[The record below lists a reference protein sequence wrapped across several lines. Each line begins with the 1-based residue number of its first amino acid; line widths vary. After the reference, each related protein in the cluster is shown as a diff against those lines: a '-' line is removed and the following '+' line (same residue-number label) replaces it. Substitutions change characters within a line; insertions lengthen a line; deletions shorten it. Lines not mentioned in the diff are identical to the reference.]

1 MRAAK
6 TPAAQQRPPR
16 TPLQELRLQPGT
28 ERTNLTPLLRRLRL
42 KDRDCTTPVSC
53 ARRPPNSTSRH
64 PRNALLLPPS
74 SIIPEP
80 PGTPTLG
87 PSTLETLGSPTRVPG
102 ATESSG
108 STSLEPPGS
117 STPGLCTQEPPSSTV
132 PAPGCIPLLGPCTPE
147 PPSSIVPA
155 YLCSPIS
162 EPPSS
167 TVPAHLCSPISEP
180 PSSTVP
186 ALLCSP
192 IPGSCTPELPSST
205 VLAPLCSPVLRPCT
219 PEPPSSTMP
228 APPCSP
234 VPGLCT
240 LEPPSSITPGPPG
253 IISSV
258 PYTPNSLGS
267 TTLAPGT
274 PGPPGTSSTP
284 QAAPFQGWRVVPADL
299 SCSPVAPELPAGE
312 RTVGLSLCQ
321 DTPKGA
327 ESPDPVPPEQGPAPT
342 EAGRSEHAGS
352 EATATPSPEVAAS
365 AVSWTLPLVW
375 LEKSLNASSLLD
387 SLRHSLPLSVP
398 RRDTGTSVTPV
409 PTAVAGTSVTPV
421 PTAVAGTS
429 VTPVPTAV
437 AGTSVTPVPTA
448 VAGTSVT
455 PVPTAV
461 AGTSVTPVPTA
472 VAGTSITPVPT
483 MVTGTFMTPR
493 DLQERSMNTSTGGPR
508 CAKDSAAETDSLLW
522 HCPREQLKSLPRAEL
537 EGRLESTLIII
548 EALSLQLRSLQESH
562 WLLPSVGPAEQRDAL
577 TQTDV
582 THPKGEEEIYH
593 NLYLELRRK
602 MEALQRQRR
611 AEQDLQRELELA
623 ATGTSAWSNQFL
635 LFRGIADAAFQ
646 SLQDEQGAL
655 AQEREQARALV
666 SRCWAVLQSVP
677 GKLRSCLEERDA
689 MRQRADEALRAKEE
703 GDRFLE
709 AFRAHASAR
718 ISARDQSLAS
728 QRELGTLL
736 ADAIDQQAS
745 LAAEAQPFREFID
758 ITFANLEEER
768 RALDMERE
776 QARALVSRCR
786 AVLQSVPGK
795 LRGCLEERDAMRQ
808 REDEALQ
815 AKEQVSFQLEETSV
829 ALQDAV
835 AQLEQLTAANS
846 HLNTD
851 LNSLR
856 MNLANL
862 EQTRDALQQ
871 ENKKQQEEMA
881 WLVQERDTLQQECNG
896 LRHDLRE
903 VTESR
908 EFLDQEN
915 RMSCTQLLDAEAKL
929 KLTTAALQEH
939 SLQYEELMESHQR
952 LRNEHAALG
961 QELENTKTELLDLQL
976 KRNKVSWCSKDIAE
990 SQMRL
995 QELADCLRAAL
1006 QEDDD
1011 APSRSRAWTPA
1022 PRTPGWRTPGWQ
1034 TPRRAWTPACRTPA
1048 SRTPYHGGSSFVGS
1062 VLKAV
1067 SGEDGDEAT
1076 RGGSALTKDKSAST
1090 PKPIEPEEGLLES
1103 VKELRAVVSN
1113 LTMLSCRIQELEQSE
1128 FKALQT
1134 EISDL
1139 QLQLETVTAESQEK
1153 IDAQAATIAKLNKTL
1168 RSKLENEK
1176 ELQDVLKQQEEK
1188 MLQLIDKSGEVT
1200 RLKGEISQLKRSLQR
1215 AETEAKVLWEEM
1227 RGQEHKVDTVYIQE
1241 RVLLR
1246 QEVDK
1251 LRLLLLEKE
1260 DENLL
1265 LSNKYL
1271 EQIQGLE
1278 LRLHHTHKVL
1288 RTHEEMQEKMK
1299 EVLLAVPD
1307 VATGCQEFHSLLRYL
1322 GLKPGSVSK
1331 EAAEPL

>member
-1 MRAAK
+1 
-6 TPAAQQRPPR
+6 
-16 TPLQELRLQPGT
+16 
-28 ERTNLTPLLRRLRL
+28 
-42 KDRDCTTPVSC
+42 
-53 ARRPPNSTSRH
+53 
-64 PRNALLLPPS
+64 
-74 SIIPEP
+74 
-80 PGTPTLG
+80 
-87 PSTLETLGSPTRVPG
+87 
-102 ATESSG
+102 
-108 STSLEPPGS
+108 
-117 STPGLCTQEPPSSTV
+117 
-132 PAPGCIPLLGPCTPE
+132 
-147 PPSSIVPA
+147 
-155 YLCSPIS
+155 
-162 EPPSS
+162 
-167 TVPAHLCSPISEP
+167 
-180 PSSTVP
+180 
-186 ALLCSP
+186 
-192 IPGSCTPELPSST
+192 
-205 VLAPLCSPVLRPCT
+205 
-219 PEPPSSTMP
+219 MP

-365 AVSWTLPLVW
+365 AVSWTPCPPR
-375 LEKSLNASSLLD
+375 SPA
-387 SLRHSLPLSVP
+387 VP
-398 RRDTGTSVTPV
+398 
-409 PTAVAGTSVTPV
+409 AAGTSV
-421 PTAVAGTS
+421 
-429 VTPVPTAV
+429 
-437 AGTSVTPVPTA
+437 
-448 VAGTSVT
+448 
-455 PVPTAV
+455 
-461 AGTSVTPVPTA
+461 
-472 VAGTSITPVPT
+472 TPVPT

-537 EGRLESTLIII
+537 EGWLESTLIII

-562 WLLPSVGPAEQRDAL
+562 WTLPSVGPAEQRDAL

-689 MRQRADEALRAKEE
+689 MRQLRAKEE

-1006 QEDDD
+1006 QEEDDD

-1090 PKPIEPEEGLLES
+1090 PKPIGTGTVTLPWSLLQ
-1103 VKELRAVVSN
+1103 
-1113 LTMLSCRIQELEQSE
+1113 SCRAACELEQSE

-1307 VATGCQEFHSLLRYL
+1307 VATGCQEFHSLLFSETRQCQQ
-1322 GLKPGSVSK
+1322 GSR
-1331 EAAEPL
+1331 